1 MKIEKNS
8 RQMPAISSI
17 TREKDYC
24 DLLYAWLQCN
34 SERETIDSPQ
44 RIIEK
49 RRVKWTAIEK
59 DFTRTLADGTV
70 EKTMARK
77 TIAKYFK
84 YLEDKGL
91 IKEGAN
97 ENYYYLTTL
106 DAMEANLV
114 EYQTLAKLMN
124 VMQKNSINIYIY
136 LFNRYY
142 ANAWEGF
149 ETTLRQIKDFI
160 GIATGTTSNNVV
172 VNDTLEILARLG
184 LLSYKISSEG
194 IQVEWVKNKL
204 PELTVSEKWV

>member
-49 RRVKWTAIEK
+49 RKVKWTAIEK

-142 ANAWEGF
+142 ANACEGF

-204 PELTVSEKWV
+204 PDLTVSEKWV

>member
-44 RIIEK
+44 RIISK
-49 RRVKWTAIEK
+49 RLVKWTSIEK
-59 DFTRTLADGTV
+59 DFTRTLPDGTS

-106 DAMEANLV
+106 DAMEANLI
-114 EYQTLAKLMN
+114 EYNTLSKLMN
-124 VMQKNSINIYIY
+124 VMQKNSINIYMY
-136 LFNRYY
+136 LFNRFF
-142 ANAWEGF
+142 ANAQEGF
-149 ETTLRQIKDFI
+149 ETTMRQIKDFI
-160 GIATGTTSNNVV
+160 GIASGTTSNNVV
-172 VNDTLEILARLG
+172 ILDTLEILERLG
-184 LLSYKISSEG
+184 LLSYKVHSEG
-194 IQVEWVKNKL
+194 ITVDWVRNKL
-204 PELTVSEKWV
+204 PELTKE

>member
-136 LFNRYY
+136 LF
-142 ANAWEGF
+142 
-149 ETTLRQIKDFI
+149 
-160 GIATGTTSNNVV
+160 
-172 VNDTLEILARLG
+172 
-184 LLSYKISSEG
+184 
-194 IQVEWVKNKL
+194 
-204 PELTVSEKWV
+204 

>member
-142 ANAWEGF
+142 ANACEVF